1 MTPTPVVATVDDDRR
16 VRESIHSVLESAGY
30 DAVMFESAEDF
41 LESGLLP
48 RLGCVIVDVRLP
60 GLNGVELQH
69 RIRQQQPSMPVIFV
83 TAHDDD
89 GIRTR
94 ALRGGA
100 IAFMLKPFDAAA
112 LVETVERATRT
123 SDD

>member
-30 DAVMFESAEDF
+30 DAVMFESAEDL

-60 GLNGVELQH
+60 GLNGVDLQH
-69 RIRQQQPSMPVIFV
+69 RIRQQRPSMPVIFV

-100 IAFMLKPFDAAA
+100 VAFMLKPFDAAA
-112 LVETVERATRT
+112 LLETVERATRT

>member
-1 MTPTPVVATVDDDRR
+1 MMPTPVVATIDDDHR
-16 VRESIHSVLESAGY
+16 VRESIQSVLESAGY
-30 DAVMFESAEDF
+30 NAIMFESAEEF
-41 LESGLLP
+41 LESGLVLP

-60 GLNGVELQH
+60 GLNGVELQQC
-69 RIRQQQPSMPVIFV
+69 IRQQRPSMPVIFV

-100 IAFMLKPFDAAA
+100 VAFMLKPFDAAA
-112 LVETVERATRT
+112 LLEIVERATRHV
-123 SDD
+123 

>member
-1 MTPTPVVATVDDDRR
+1 MTQTPVVATVDDDRR

-30 DAVMFESAEDF
+30 GAVMFESAEHF

-60 GLNGVELQH
+60 GLNGLELQH
-69 RIRQQQPSMPVIFV
+69 RIRQQRPSMPVIFV

-100 IAFMLKPFDAAA
+100 VAFMLKPFDAAA
-112 LVETVERATRT
+112 LLETVERATRT
-123 SDD
+123 SDE